1 MCNLHSLF
9 TIMKSIKFYKT
20 FSTSNLLILGVIL
33 QTMGFSSYKILFSE
47 TENVSTYVI
56 INSLFSVLLIIYS
69 YRKQKAHWVQ
79 YDQKRINLQLAGV
92 KKIIKRKTISKIK
105 VNGKSIEIL
114 FKASPGLVLNLES
127 YATED
132 VLFFE
137 KILKNNYS

>member
-1 MCNLHSLF
+1 
-9 TIMKSIKFYKT
+9 MKRIKFYKT

-33 QTMGFSSYKILFSE
+33 LTMGFSSYKILFSE

-79 YDQKRINLQLAGV
+79 YDQKRINLKLAGV
-92 KKIIKRKTISKIK
+92 QQIIKRKAISKIK

-114 FKASPGLVLNLES
+114 FKASPGLVLDLES

-132 VLFFE
+132 VLLFE
-137 KILKNNYS
+137 NILKNNYS

>member
-1 MCNLHSLF
+1 
-9 TIMKSIKFYKT
+9 MKRIKFYKT
-20 FSTSNLLILGVIL
+20 FSTSNLLILGVVL
-33 QTMGFSSYKILFSE
+33 LAMGFSSYKILFSE

-79 YDQKRINLQLAGV
+79 YDQKRINLKLAGV
-92 KKIIKRKTISKIK
+92 QQIIKRKAISKIK

-114 FKASPGLVLNLES
+114 FKASPGLVLDLES

-132 VLFFE
+132 VLLFE
-137 KILKNNYS
+137 NILKNNN

>member
-1 MCNLHSLF
+1 MQR
-9 TIMKSIKFYKT
+9 IKFYKT

-33 QTMGFSSYKILFSE
+33 LTMGFSSYKILFSE

-79 YDQKRINLQLAGV
+79 YDQKRINLKLAGV
-92 KKIIKRKTISKIK
+92 QQIIKRKAISKIK

-114 FKASPGLVLNLES
+114 FKASPGLVLDLES

-132 VLFFE
+132 VLLFE
-137 KILKNNYS
+137 NILKNNN

>member
-1 MCNLHSLF
+1 MQR
-9 TIMKSIKFYKT
+9 IKFYKT
-20 FSTSNLLILGVIL
+20 FSTSNLLILGVVL
-33 QTMGFSSYKILFSE
+33 LAMGFSNYKILFSE
-47 TENVSTYVI
+47 TEDVSTYVI
-56 INSLFSVLLIIYS
+56 INSLCSVLLIIYS
-69 YRKQKAHWVQ
+69 YLKQRAHWVQ

>member
-1 MCNLHSLF
+1 
-9 TIMKSIKFYKT
+9 MKRIKFYKT

-33 QTMGFSSYKILFSE
+33 LTMGFSSYKILFSE

-79 YDQKRINLQLAGV
+79 YDQKRINLKLAGV
-92 KKIIKRKTISKIK
+92 QQIIKRIAISKIK

-114 FKASPGLVLNLES
+114 FKASPGLVLDLES

-132 VLFFE
+132 VLLFE
-137 KILKNNYS
+137 NILKNNN

>member
-1 MCNLHSLF
+1 
-9 TIMKSIKFYKT
+9 MKRIKFYKT

-33 QTMGFSSYKILFSE
+33 LTMGFSSYKILFSE
-47 TENVSTYVI
+47 TEDVSTYVI

-92 KKIIKRKTISKIK
+92 QQIIKRKAISKIK
-105 VNGKSIEIL
+105 VNGKSIEII

-132 VLFFE
+132 VLLFE
-137 KILKNNYS
+137 NILKNNN

>member
-1 MCNLHSLF
+1 
-9 TIMKSIKFYKT
+9 MKRIKFYKT

-33 QTMGFSSYKILFSE
+33 LTMGFSSYKILFSE

-79 YDQKRINLQLAGV
+79 YDQKRINLKLAGV
-92 KKIIKRKTISKIK
+92 QQIIKRKAISKIK

-114 FKASPGLVLNLES
+114 FKASPGWTSSLTPLKMC
-127 YATED
+127 
-132 VLFFE
+132 FFLR
-137 KILKNNYS
+137 IF

>member
-1 MCNLHSLF
+1 
-9 TIMKSIKFYKT
+9 MKRIKFYKT

-33 QTMGFSSYKILFSE
+33 LAMGFSSYKILFSE
-47 TENVSTYVI
+47 TEDVSTYGI
-56 INSLFSVLLIIYS
+56 INSLVSVLPIIIYC

-105 VNGKSIEIL
+105 VNGKSIEII
-114 FKASPGLVLNLES
+114 FKASPGLVLDLES

-132 VLFFE
+132 VLLFE

>member
-1 MCNLHSLF
+1 
-9 TIMKSIKFYKT
+9 MKRIKFYKT

-33 QTMGFSSYKILFSE
+33 LTMGFSSYKILFSE

-79 YDQKRINLQLAGV
+79 YDQKRINLKLAGV
-92 KKIIKRKTISKIK
+92 QQIIKRKAISKIK

-114 FKASPGLVLNLES
+114 FKASPGLVLDLES

-132 VLFFE
+132 VLLFE

>member
-1 MCNLHSLF
+1 
-9 TIMKSIKFYKT
+9 MKRIKFYKT

-33 QTMGFSSYKILFSE
+33 LTMGFSSYKILFSE

-79 YDQKRINLQLAGV
+79 YDQKRINLKLAGV
-92 KKIIKRKTISKIK
+92 QQIIKRKAISKIK

-114 FKASPGLVLNLES
+114 FKASPGLVLDLES

-132 VLFFE
+132 VLLFE
-137 KILKNNYS
+137 NILKNNN

>member
-1 MCNLHSLF
+1 MQH
-9 TIMKSIKFYKT
+9 IKFYKT

-33 QTMGFSSYKILFSE
+33 LTMGFSSYKILFSE

-79 YDQKRINLQLAGV
+79 YDQKRINLKLAGV
-92 KKIIKRKTISKIK
+92 QQIIKRKAISKIK

-114 FKASPGLVLNLES
+114 FKASPGLVLDLES

-132 VLFFE
+132 VLLFE
-137 KILKNNYS
+137 NILKNNN

>member
-1 MCNLHSLF
+1 MQR
-9 TIMKSIKFYKT
+9 IKFYKT

-33 QTMGFSSYKILFSE
+33 LTMGFSSYKILFSE

-105 VNGKSIEIL
+105 VNGKSIEII
-114 FKASPGLVLNLES
+114 FKASPGLVLDLES

-132 VLFFE
+132 VLLFE